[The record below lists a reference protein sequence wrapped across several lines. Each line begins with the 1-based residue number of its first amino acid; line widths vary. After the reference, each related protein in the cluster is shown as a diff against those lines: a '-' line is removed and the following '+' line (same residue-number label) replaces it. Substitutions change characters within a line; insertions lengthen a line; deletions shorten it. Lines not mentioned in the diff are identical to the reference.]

1 MEHGTVCNYDIDE
14 ADDMNGE
21 AACSLRKNGTAR
33 YMAIGALAVFA
44 VISFFLLGAHFS
56 SPDTYAGTIE
66 SLDAK
71 KSTVMELVGAS
82 TAASGA
88 ITLLPGDAGT
98 PIAEKLVDLSSDFLI
113 VLCAI
118 YLEKYLLTVL
128 GFAAFKIL
136 MPAACAL
143 GIAAL
148 LVKPE
153 RWRKVFLQSAA
164 KLALLG
170 IATFLLVPT
179 SVLVSNMIESTYQD
193 SIDETL
199 ATAQQSTQELE
210 TASQESA
217 SGETAQEE
225 EGGNF
230 LENLMEPASSLVEN
244 LTTDARAALANL
256 QDSLNKFIEALALMI
271 VTSCVIPIVV
281 LLFFLW
287 IVKAILGINVQVPMG
302 ALRPRSLTRR

>member
-1 MEHGTVCNYDIDE
+1 MEHGTVRNYDLDE
-14 ADDMNGE
+14 ADGMNGE

-44 VISFFLLGAHFS
+44 VLSFFLLGAHFS
-56 SPDTYAGTIE
+56 SPDTYASTIE

-136 MPAACAL
+136 IPAACAL

-148 LVKPE
+148 LAKPE
-153 RWRKVFLQSAA
+153 RWRKAFFQLAA

-199 ATAQQSTQELE
+199 DIAQQSTQELE
-210 TASQESA
+210 AANQESA

-225 EGGNF
+225 EGGNY
-230 LENLMEPASSLVEN
+230 LEKLIEPASSLVEN

-287 IVKAILGINVQVPMG
+287 IVKAILGINVQVPMD

>member
-1 MEHGTVCNYDIDE
+1 MEHGTVRNYDLDE
-14 ADDMNGE
+14 ADGMNGKT
-21 AACSLRKNGTAR
+21 ACSLRKNGTAR

-44 VISFFLLGAHFS
+44 VLSFFLLGAHFS

-136 MPAACAL
+136 IPAACAL

-148 LVKPE
+148 LAKPE
-153 RWRKVFLQSAA
+153 RWRKVFLQLAA

-210 TASQESA
+210 TANQESA

-225 EGGNF
+225 EGGSF

-287 IVKAILGINVQVPMG
+287 IVKAILGINVQVPMD